1 MCISDLIIFAQP
13 IKMASSLKIGRVVKS
28 AMRVIKN
35 NRTIAKKRKLME
47 GLLFIIVIH
56 LIEDIKK
63 NYR

>member
-1 MCISDLIIFAQP
+1 
-13 IKMASSLKIGRVVKS
+13 MASSLKIGRVVKS